1 MRLAQAGWVC
11 RHPQETEVDAMT
23 HQEAPARFIGL
34 DVHKNF
40 LVATGVDK
48 DQNQVYGPVRV
59 PTGRLETWIE
69 KDLTAADAVVLEMT
83 TNTWAVAD
91 TLEGHVMTDRK
102 AALTLAQLH
111 AAGLLPPVW
120 VPPPEVRD
128 QRALVAQRYKMV
140 RLSSQAKNRL
150 QSLLHRHRIAAPEDL
165 DLYAESTR
173 PWWEELPISA
183 IERVRMRCDLDTLA
197 FAAEQRRQLE
207 ACIAELAA
215 ADPRV
220 PLLIQLPGI
229 GLIVSVTILAA
240 VGDITRFP
248 AAEKLVGYAGL
259 GARVHDSGESRRTG
273 RITKAGRRDLR
284 HVMIQAAHS
293 AARTH
298 PHWKAE
304 LRRLEPRLGR
314 KKAIVAI
321 ARKLLVAVWHVLTEE
336 AADRHAVDLK
346 VAHAF
351 FAFAYRVGVR
361 NLPDGLSAKAFV
373 RQQLDRLGLGKELT
387 EFQWGGKTV
396 RLPPSSTVTEG

>member
-1 MRLAQAGWVC
+1 
-11 RHPQETEVDAMT
+11 
-23 HQEAPARFIGL
+23 
-34 DVHKNF
+34 
-40 LVATGVDK
+40 
-48 DQNQVYGPVRV
+48 
-59 PTGRLETWIE
+59 
-69 KDLTAADAVVLEMT
+69 
-83 TNTWAVAD
+83 
-91 TLEGHVMTDRK
+91 MTDRK

-229 GLIVSVTILAA
+229 GLISGCSLIKARGRQHQGTAVLGTASAPQQILENSCYGGINIYSGKIYGSQTWEISTIFSNSVQSYPCLVSSIIGSCNCRSRAA
-240 VGDITRFP
+240 VPCAESSSRGSKQLRVFFFQNFTFLKSISNVERCFISVFCCFLSSGVCFVQFSIT
-248 AAEKLVGYAGL
+248 
-259 GARVHDSGESRRTG
+259 
-273 RITKAGRRDLR
+273 
-284 HVMIQAAHS
+284 
-293 AARTH
+293 
-298 PHWKAE
+298 
-304 LRRLEPRLGR
+304 
-314 KKAIVAI
+314 
-321 ARKLLVAVWHVLTEE
+321 
-336 AADRHAVDLK
+336 
-346 VAHAF
+346 
-351 FAFAYRVGVR
+351 
-361 NLPDGLSAKAFV
+361 
-373 RQQLDRLGLGKELT
+373 
-387 EFQWGGKTV
+387 
-396 RLPPSSTVTEG
+396 SSTSCIMTSDFDSLERSRIISTTIVKCQGRTTACKLA